1 MTKFD
6 QNVLRAEFP
15 VTIDT
20 LNIRGGLHGGFTAAV
35 IDVVSGCI
43 LIGNGA
49 DGGPG
54 VTVELHV
61 R

>member
-1 MTKFD
+1 MTKFY

-35 IDVVSGCI
+35 IDVVSSCI
-43 LIGNGA
+43 LIGNG
-49 DGGPG
+49 GGPG